1 MRFANEAAET
11 AFRVLNKCSG
21 EMTLEG
27 PWRWRCVVQNGA
39 LLPIA
44 ATLNESFLH
53 LDCRPEV
60 ARQTDCTNEQAIM
73 NNRSLGG
80 GVKVALDEGDNA
92 LHLAADIF
100 VQDEKQLLDRFR
112 SALDGFHDGYRLLK
126 QPASHPGQEEKN
138 GSGVAIDLH
147 ELMCESSWRLTE
159 RGPCEFSTDLE
170 ARSSPPTRLRA
181 TSREV
186 ALTAELVRT
195 STVADCSKKAIA
207 LFLLTASSSL
217 RLTRAYGSETDG
229 AWACGMMVS
238 LPAVP
243 AMEEIEHGLAALSI
257 AHRLC
262 AREANVLLDEGAAR
276 FYLAARDVPTSN
288 DQFHEQEI

>member
-1 MRFANEAAET
+1 MR
-11 AFRVLNKCSG
+11 
-21 EMTLEG
+21 
-27 PWRWRCVVQNGA
+27 
-39 LLPIA
+39 
-44 ATLNESFLH
+44 
-53 LDCRPEV
+53 
-60 ARQTDCTNEQAIM
+60 
-73 NNRSLGG
+73 
-80 GVKVALDEGDNA
+80 
-92 LHLAADIF
+92 
-100 VQDEKQLLDRFR
+100 
-112 SALDGFHDGYRLLK
+112 
-126 QPASHPGQEEKN
+126 
-138 GSGVAIDLH
+138 
-147 ELMCESSWRLTE
+147 ESSWRLTE